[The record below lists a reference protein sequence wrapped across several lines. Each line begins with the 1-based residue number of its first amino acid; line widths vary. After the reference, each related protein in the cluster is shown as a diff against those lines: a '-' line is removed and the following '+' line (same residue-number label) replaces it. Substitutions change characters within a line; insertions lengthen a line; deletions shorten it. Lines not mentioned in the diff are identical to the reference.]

1 MLRCL
6 IAPSNAATSS
16 AKVMY
21 SPSIKL
27 ATIRTYGSMGEWT
40 TLASS
45 RSTPSNNS
53 CPWLGVC
60 FRDSRIAKSHHEGTS
75 EELLVPESE
84 ATGGARSSGR
94 ARSPSGE
101 GSQSDAASHCGAGS
115 LGDGGSHCG
124 AGSLGDGGSHCGA
137 GSLGDG
143 GSHCGA
149 GSTGDARSPWAA
161 GSVNESTRQLR
172 RPFSSFLFLRPS
184 RVR

>member
-6 IAPSNAATSS
+6 IAPSNAVTSS

-53 CPWLGVC
+53 CPWHGVC
-60 FRDSRIAKSHHEGTS
+60 FRDSRIAKSHDEGTS
-75 EELLVPESE
+75 KELVVPESE

-115 LGDGGSHCG
+115 LGDGRSHCG
-124 AGSLGDGGSHCGA
+124 AGSM
-137 GSLGDG
+137 GDG